1 MSRHAAVVVEKN
13 VVIHKAVIPV
23 AGMGT
28 RLLPLTKSQPK
39 EMLPVVD
46 KPAIQYV
53 VEEAIDAGVQSVL
66 MVTGRGKRAIEDYF
80 DHSVE
85 LEHELEAHGKLDDLH
100 AIQRI
105 SNLIQVYYVRQK
117 LPRGLGD
124 AILQARAYV
133 DGDAFAV
140 LLADDIIDGPTPCLV
155 QMEEVAHRFPGIV
168 VAVMQVPRQDTSSY
182 GIIEGTVVAP
192 GVWDVSRLV
201 EKPDPA
207 EAPSNLAIVGRYILV
222 PGIFDAIEHTEPG
235 RNGEVQLTD
244 AIQAMLPKTKVYACE
259 FKGIRYDIGNQMGL
273 LKANIA
279 LALERPELAGELR
292 EFLSE
297 TLETLFD

>member
-1 MSRHAAVVVEKN
+1 
-13 VVIHKAVIPV
+13 
-23 AGMGT
+23 
-28 RLLPLTKSQPK
+28 
-39 EMLPVVD
+39 MLPVVD

-53 VEEAIDAGVQSVL
+53 VEEAIDAGIESVL

-85 LEHELEAHGKLDDLH
+85 LEHELEAHGKLDDLR
-100 AIQRI
+100 AVQRI

-124 AILQARAYV
+124 AILQARAFI
-133 DGDAFAV
+133 DGDPFAV

-155 QMEEVAHRFPGIV
+155 QMQQVARRYPGMVI
-168 VAVMQVPRQDTSSY
+168 AVMQVPREETSSY
-182 GIIEGTVVAP
+182 GIIEGTQVVP
-192 GVWDVSRLV
+192 GVWEVSRLV
-201 EKPDPA
+201 EKPEPA
-207 EAPSNLAIVGRYILV
+207 DAPSNLAIVGRYILT

-244 AIQAMLPKTKVYACE
+244 AIEAMLPFKKVYACE
-259 FKGIRYDIGNQMGL
+259 FKGTRYDIGDRMGL

-279 LALERPELAGELR
+279 LALQRPEMANDLR